1 MDRKLK
7 IAIVSTT
14 SSVVKSFMINHI
26 QTLSAKYAI
35 FIYCNNA
42 EELKSSLPDNVVL
55 TNINIKRKPNLFA
68 DILIFLKL
76 TIHFLTIR
84 FDFCFSITPKAGF
97 IAMLSSSIARIP
109 NRIHWFTGQI
119 WANYTGYRRFFFKFL
134 DKITFKFS
142 NHVIVDSD
150 SQRNFLINRNIISKK
165 KSTTLHKGSVGGV
178 DHNKF
183 KFSLAN
189 RYLFRSKL
197 SIPKE
202 AFVFFYLGRINRD
215 KGIPELIQAYKKNI
229 FNNNFFLVV
238 AGPIE
243 DERLKKLI
251 LDIKRKIIYIGPIN
265 NPEKWLS
272 IADTICLPS
281 YREGFGNVIIEAASC
296 QVPALA
302 SNIYGITDSMIPNQ
316 TGILHKA
323 GNVKDIQKK
332 MLYIINNKNLVRQYG
347 KLARRRVVI
356 DFNQNLLSKK
366 LLEFIDKR
374 LKLLNFYNNN

>member
-14 SSVVKSFMINHI
+14 SSVIKSFMINHI
-26 QTLSAKYAI
+26 QTLNAKYAI
-35 FIYCNNA
+35 FVYCRNA
-42 EELKSSLPDNVVL
+42 DHLKILLPHNVVL
-55 TNINIKRKPNLFA
+55 TNINIKRKPDFFN

-76 TIHFLTIR
+76 TKYFFTIR
-84 FDFCFSITPKAGF
+84 FDFCLSITPKAGF
-97 IAMLSSSIARIP
+97 IAMLSSSITRIP
-109 NRIHWFTGQI
+109 NRVHWFTGQI
-119 WANYTGYRRFFFKFL
+119 WVNYTSFKCFLFEFL
-134 DKITFKFS
+134 DKIIFKLS
-142 NHVIVDSD
+142 HHVIVDSI

-183 KFSLAN
+183 KFSLSN

-197 SIPKE
+197 LIPKD

-229 FNNNFFLVV
+229 FNNNFFLVI

-243 DERLKKLI
+243 DESLKKLI

-272 IADTICLPS
+272 IADIICLPS

-347 KLARRRVVI
+347 KRSRRRVVI

-374 LKLLNFYNNN
+374 LKILNLYNNN

>member
-243 DERLKKLI
+243 DESLKKLI

>member
-14 SSVVKSFMINHI
+14 SSVIKSFMINHI

-42 EELKSSLPDNVVL
+42 DELKILLPDNVVL

-76 TIHFLTIR
+76 TMYFLTIR

-97 IAMLSSSIARIP
+97 ITMLSSSIARIP

-119 WANYTGYRRFFFKFL
+119 WVNYTGFRSFFFKFL

-142 NHVIVDSD
+142 NHVIVDSN
-150 SQRNFLINRNIISKK
+150 SQRNFLINKNIISKK
-165 KSTTLHKGSVGGV
+165 KSSTLYKGSVGGV
-178 DHNKF
+178 DFNKF
-183 KFSLAN
+183 KFSPSS
-189 RYLFRSKL
+189 RCFFRSKL
-197 SIPKE
+197 FIPKD

-215 KGIPELIQAYKKNI
+215 KGIPELIQAYKKNN
-229 FNNNFFLVV
+229 FNNNFFLVI
-238 AGPIE
+238 AGPVE
-243 DERLKKLI
+243 DESLKKLI
-251 LDIKRKIIYIGPIN
+251 LDVKRKIIYIGSIN
-265 NPEKWLS
+265 NPERWLS
-272 IADTICLPS
+272 IADIICLPS

-302 SNIYGITDSMIPNQ
+302 SNIYGITDSIIPNQ

-332 MLYIINNKNLVRQYG
+332 MVYIINNKNLVRQYG
-347 KLARRRVVI
+347 KRARRRVVI

-366 LLEFIDKR
+366 LLEFINER
-374 LKLLNFYNNN
+374 LKLVNLHK